1 MSVLFDPEVTAEE
14 FRGRRVTII
23 GLGKGRTT
31 AGLAR
36 FLVSKGANVTVTD
49 PKPEGELA
57 EGLARLDGVSVELV
71 LGPSSDDRALADPDF
86 VFVIPGIRP
95 RSPTILRALNRRVP
109 VLTEMALFFR
119 LCPAT
124 IVGITGTKGKTT
136 TTTLVERV
144 LSLGPRRVFVG
155 GNIGSAVIQ
164 IVDSLTPE
172 DIVVLELS
180 SFQLETIGH
189 SPHVAVVTNVLED
202 HLDHHGTRDAYVAA
216 KRNILAWQGSRDV
229 AVLNLDDP
237 ETLALHTGAASEV
250 RGFSL
255 VFKPRRGAYLDNRG
269 RLVLVSGDR
278 RADLGA
284 ASDLRIPGRHNIGN
298 ALAAA
303 IVGDVFDIA
312 TDRIGDVLREFTG
325 VPRRLETV
333 GESGGVLWVNDSG
346 ATTPAA
352 TIAALSSYERPA
364 VAILGGV
371 SKGADFSALGQAVS
385 ERARG
390 AVLIGRAAEE
400 IGQAIA
406 AADRDGKVDVRR
418 AAALG
423 EAVELARKIAQP
435 GDVVLLS
442 PACAS
447 FDMFASADERGE
459 RFSELV
465 KAFAAPVAR

>member
-1 MSVLFDPEVTAEE
+1 MTVTFDPEVTAEE

-36 FLVSKGANVTVTD
+36 FLVGKGANVTIAD
-49 PKPEGELA
+49 PKPREELVD
-57 EGLARLDGVSVELV
+57 GIARLGDVAEKVTLI
-71 LGPSSDDRALADPDF
+71 LGPSSDDSALAEPDF

-95 RSPTILRALNRRVP
+95 RSPTILRALNRGVP

-119 LCPAT
+119 LCKAT

-144 LSLGPRRVFVG
+144 LAFGPRRVIVG
-155 GNIGSAVIQ
+155 GNIGTAVIQ
-164 IVDSLTPE
+164 EVDNLRPE

-180 SFQLETIGH
+180 SFQLETLGH

-202 HLDHHGTRDAYVAA
+202 HIDHHGTRDAYIQA
-216 KRNILAWQGSRDV
+216 KRNIVAWQGSRDI

-237 ETLALHTGAASEV
+237 SAVSLHTGAASEV

-255 VFKPRRGAYLDNRG
+255 SMRPKRGACLDQTG
-269 RLVLVSGDR
+269 ELVLVSGDR
-278 RADLGA
+278 RAVLCK
-284 ASDLRIPGRHNIGN
+284 ASDLRVPGRHNVAN

-303 IVGDVFDIA
+303 IVGDAFDIPA
-312 TDRIGDVLREFTG
+312 EGIGSALREFEG
-325 VPRRLETV
+325 VPRRLEPIA
-333 GESGGVLWVNDSG
+333 EKDGVLWVNDSA

-352 TIAALSSYERPA
+352 TMSALASYERPA

-371 SKGADFSALGQAVS
+371 SKGADFGELARVLAH
-385 ERARG
+385 RARG
-390 AVLIGRAAEE
+390 AVLIGKAADE
-400 IGQAIA
+400 IASAIA
-406 AADRDGKVDVRR
+406 TADTKGAVEVRSAKTLEDAV
-418 AAALG
+418 AAAR
-423 EAVELARKIAQP
+423 AMARP

-447 FDMFASADERGE
+447 FDMFSSADERGE
-459 RFSELV
+459 KFTAIVRSFTS
-465 KAFAAPVAR
+465 